1 MRTHVTPEV
10 VVPGLGV
17 ALAVC
22 LTALDVVLDE
32 LDILFVEAVRGIG
45 VAAIRRLYD
54 HVGIGDGGHKGILA
68 DYRVRHDALCLRH
81 NAVGGARHPAVA
93 EARAEVLPVAIDIR
107 PADMDDRPIRP
118 QRRHRDDLLGF
129 ANRIY
134 ELDEFLVE
142 LRNAGADAAAPGE
155 EFLPR
160 GSREE
165 TSIKQVFAGLHH
177 LDLAGLRVFAVVVA
191 DWAVHFLADIRRDQ
205 LLHAAGADQQIDLEA
220 GGRRGNDRKI
230 LFASAD
236 HLAHDRHR
244 VIVGA
249 ETADRHRLAVLD
261 QANGL
266 FNRFNDLFL
275 LLAHVTTL
283 AFERHSLRFQNR
295 AAVDGRV
302 LPE

>member
-1 MRTHVTPEV
+1 
-10 VVPGLGV
+10 
-17 ALAVC
+17 
-22 LTALDVVLDE
+22 
-32 LDILFVEAVRGIG
+32 
-45 VAAIRRLYD
+45 
-54 HVGIGDGGHKGILA
+54 
-68 DYRVRHDALCLRH
+68 
-81 NAVGGARHPAVA
+81 
-93 EARAEVLPVAIDIR
+93 
-107 PADMDDRPIRP
+107 
-118 QRRHRDDLLGF
+118 
-129 ANRIY
+129 NRIY

-165 TSIKQVFAGLHH
+165 TSIKQVFACLHH

-205 LLHAAGADQQIDLEA
+205 LLHAAGADQHVAREA
-220 GGRRGNDRKI
+220 GGRGGNDRKI
-230 LFASAD
+230 FFPGVD
-236 HLAHDRHR
+236 HPAHDRHG

-249 ETADRHRLAVLD
+249 ETADRYHLAVLD

-266 FNRFNDLFL
+266 INRFNDLFPL
-275 LLAHVTTL
+275 LPHVTTL
-283 AFERHSLRFQNR
+283 AFARYSLRFQNR